1 MLHLSTLP
9 VSFGLLAFV
18 FAGHA
23 VFPAIYTSMAQPE
36 EYEGMLN
43 KTYAI
48 VGLTC
53 LLIGGAG
60 KFISIKS
67 CRIFTCPE
75 LYTLFIEQRVS
86 KVLESRDSFI
96 II

>member
-60 KFISIKS
+60 EFILIIVYKAITIDVVS
-67 CRIFTCPE
+67 RLQGTV
-75 LYTLFIEQRVS
+75 YTGTQWRT
-86 KVLESRDSFI
+86 R
-96 II
+96 

>member
-1 MLHLSTLP
+1 M
-9 VSFGLLAFV
+9 SFGLLAFV

-60 KFISIKS
+60 EFILIIVLAIRMIDVVFCSQGS
-67 CRIFTCPE
+67 CSNARCAVS
-75 LYTLFIEQRVS
+75 LF
-86 KVLESRDSFI
+86 
-96 II
+96 

>member
-23 VFPAIYTSMAQPE
+23 VFPAIYTSMAKPE

-60 KFISIKS
+60 KFISIRPSYKAITTDVVS
-67 CRIFTCPE
+67 RLQGTV
-75 LYTLFIEQRVS
+75 YTVTRW
-86 KVLESRDSFI
+86 RTR
-96 II
+96 

>member
-23 VFPAIYTSMAQPE
+23 VFPATYTRMAKPE

-60 KFISIKS
+60 KFILIRLSHKAVRLTS
-67 CRIFTCPE
+67 R
-75 LYTLFIEQRVS
+75 LVYRVRFIR
-86 KVLESRDSFI
+86 
-96 II
+96 

>member
-60 KFISIKS
+60 EFILIRPSYKAITIDVVS
-67 CRIFTCPE
+67 RLQGTV
-75 LYTLFIEQRVS
+75 YTVTRW
-86 KVLESRDSFI
+86 RMR
-96 II
+96 

>member
-1 MLHLSTLP
+1 MLTYTGFESTALLHLSTLP

-60 KFISIKS
+60 EFILIRPSYKAIRLTS
-67 CRIFTCPE
+67 R
-75 LYTLFIEQRVS
+75 LVYRVRFIR
-86 KVLESRDSFI
+86 
-96 II
+96 